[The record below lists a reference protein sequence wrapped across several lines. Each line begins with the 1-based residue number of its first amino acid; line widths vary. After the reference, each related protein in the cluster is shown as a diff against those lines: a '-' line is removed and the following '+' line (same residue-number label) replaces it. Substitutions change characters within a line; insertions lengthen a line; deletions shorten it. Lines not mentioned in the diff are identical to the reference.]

1 MILLRLPYAEAEADP
16 VPVAG
21 EVVVSAAT
29 RADKTERVAVAAI
42 RRAQPPVVRRTGAVT

>member
-16 VPVAG
+16 TTAAG
-21 EVVVSAAT
+21 GAEVSAAI
-29 RADKTERVAVAAI
+29 RVDITEIVAVAAK

>member
-16 VPVAG
+16 VTAAG
-21 EVVVSAAT
+21 AVGVSAAI
-29 RADKTERVAVAAI
+29 RGDNTEIVAVAAI